1 MSGENERE
9 KRAYDEPEQVKKE
22 TGGIGVDTANRIVDE
37 TFKYGDFTYIYYKY
51 LDKFHVEPK
60 GFVDL
65 FEYLNYNETI
75 SKVESALDALRK
87 LHDGK

>member
-22 TGGIGVDTANRIVDE
+22 QGGIGVDTANRIIDE

-51 LDKFHVEPK
+51 LDKFHLEPK

-75 SKVESALDALRK
+75 SKIEGALDSIRK
-87 LHDGK
+87 LQDGK

>member
-9 KRAYDEPEQVKKE
+9 KRAYDEPEQVKKDN
-22 TGGIGVDTANRIVDE
+22 GGLGVDTANRIVSE
-37 TFKYGDFTYIYYKY
+37 TFKYGDFIYIYYKY

-75 SKVESALDALRK
+75 SKVEGALESLRK
-87 LHDGK
+87 IQNG